1 MRLFNVAM
9 FALALGAG
17 ETAAQGLSTEGPFSV
32 NFTATGID
40 PQPPIQ
46 VGLDRDFGVYESL
59 MLAVNADGEGLLHNM
74 TGRCTGWYALDRTT
88 ARYEQHG
95 HCNYVDAD
103 GDMIWEQFEFEPQ
116 QLSPVRMGNGRW
128 LGGTG
133 KYSGLRGEFEI
144 RVRPLRPARDD
155 VSQAI
160 GSKQGSYRLPRRHA
174 PRRSRRV
181 CRARVHAASKRQAT
195 GASGR

>member
-1 MRLFNVAM
+1 MRICSAAI
-9 FALALGAG
+9 FALVLAAG
-17 ETAAQGLSTEGPFSV
+17 ESAAQGLRPEGPFTV

-46 VGLDRDFGVYESL
+46 VGPDRDFGVYESL

-74 TGRCTGWYALDRTT
+74 TGRCTGWYALDRTN

-95 HCNYVDAD
+95 HCSYVDAD
-103 GDMIWEQFEFEPQ
+103 GDMIWEQFEFSPQ
-116 QLSPVRMGNGRW
+116 ELSPVRMGNGRW

-133 KYSGLRGEFEI
+133 KYAGLRGEFEI
-144 RVRPLRPARDD
+144 RVRPLRSARDD

-160 GSKQGSYRLPRRHA
+160 GSKQGSYRLPRRRSA
-174 PRRSRRV
+174 GRPPRRRS
-181 CRARVHAASKRQAT
+181 ARPSIPA
-195 GASGR
+195 